1 LTKIREG
8 KSSHHIIL

>member
-8 KSSHHIIL
+8 KSSHHIIP